1 MALPGALSTPNLLFY
16 FPSES
21 IDTLTQRW
29 NDWVDRDA
37 TVSTRKDQSEDT
49 PGVLFE
55 MLRTRVL
62 LRPALTP
69 VVSIAEPRISR
80 EHSAGNQI
88 ICYPFLPWPWPNAAL
103 GYFRDDDP
111 DVIWVVPR
119 ELTVD
124 DFPAH

>member
-21 IDTLTQRW
+21 INTLTQRW

-69 VVSIAEPRISR
+69 VVSGKSPGVVGFRGLGMTVSGVSLPVLGWAIA
-80 EHSAGNQI
+80 
-88 ICYPFLPWPWPNAAL
+88 
-103 GYFRDDDP
+103 
-111 DVIWVVPR
+111 
-119 ELTVD
+119 
-124 DFPAH
+124 